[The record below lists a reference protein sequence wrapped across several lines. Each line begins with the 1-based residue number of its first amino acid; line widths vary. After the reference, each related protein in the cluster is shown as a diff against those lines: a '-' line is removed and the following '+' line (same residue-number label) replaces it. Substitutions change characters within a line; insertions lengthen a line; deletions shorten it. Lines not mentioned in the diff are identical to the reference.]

1 MSENYLNEINN
12 LSINELETI
21 INQKAHLFS
30 PEEMKAVI
38 ARYELLGGNNANT
51 IKNVDS
57 LNSNKRLISDLR
69 NYKINNGEL
78 NEFTNTYILLG
89 IFKCVNLIK
98 NFIITGLV
106 CGAVAIVISL
116 FSH

>member
-1 MSENYLNEINN
+1 MDKKYLNEINN
-12 LSINELETI
+12 LSISELETI
-21 INQKAHLFS
+21 INKKAHLFS

-38 ARYELLGGNNANT
+38 TRYELLGGNNANT

-89 IFKCVNLIK
+89 IYKCVNIIK
-98 NFIITGLV
+98 NIFIASLV
-106 CGAVAIVISL
+106 CGTIAIIISL
-116 FSH
+116 LK